1 MTQESVIVRDRT
13 DGRIV
18 RLRPLDEPVK
28 MRVCR
33 DCGRVHAT
41 VPARCAAAA

>member
-1 MTQESVIVRDRT
+1 MTRDSVIVRDRA
-13 DGRIV
+13 DGHIV

-33 DCGRVHAT
+33 GCGRVHTAA
-41 VPARCAAAA
+41 PAACSAAA